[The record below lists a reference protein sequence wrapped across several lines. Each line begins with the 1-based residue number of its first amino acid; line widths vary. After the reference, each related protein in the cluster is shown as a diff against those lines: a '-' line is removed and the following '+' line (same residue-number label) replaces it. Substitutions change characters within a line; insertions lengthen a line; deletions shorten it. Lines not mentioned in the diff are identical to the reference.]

1 VLIPYL
7 VSSAAITVIID
18 IVGSVG
24 LLYLAMYTIIPLA
37 CVVFFFRAL
46 RGRNSEIPTI
56 VATFIGGAIMLFL
69 LAWGFHTQP
78 TGAAVVGG
86 IALAACLVSGF
97 IAAMVSKSDFFRTRP
112 IDLDPDAATT
122 PAIAASRQP

>member
-1 VLIPYL
+1 MIG
-7 VSSAAITVIID
+7 D

-46 RGRNSEIPTI
+46 RGRSSEVPTI
-56 VATFIGGAIMLFL
+56 VATFIGGATMLFL

-78 TGAAVVGG
+78 AAAAIVGG
-86 IALAACLVSGF
+86 IALAICLISGF
-97 IAAMVSKSDFFRTRP
+97 IAAMFSKSDFFRSRP
-112 IDLDPDAATT
+112 IDLTADAR
-122 PAIAASRQP
+122 PAPGVDVTRQP